1 MKIEN
6 NFKYIKISV
15 IEYVGSGG
23 SGKKFYIKCR
33 YLTTDGR
40 IDKKIV
46 KTRKNSCVMITGELI
61 CINSEFQ
68 IDIQDMNFLSTSISN
83 IESLTT
89 STNTSSLYSWSATNQ
104 TTGRITAQSMANTS
118 QENANQN
125 QIELNNANNNNENP
139 TNVS

>member
-1 MKIEN
+1 
-6 NFKYIKISV
+6 
-15 IEYVGSGG
+15 
-23 SGKKFYIKCR
+23 
-33 YLTTDGR
+33 
-40 IDKKIV
+40 
-46 KTRKNSCVMITGELI
+46 MITGELI

-104 TTGRITAQSMANTS
+104 TTGRITAQAMANSSQENANSS

-125 QIELNNANNNNENP
+125 QIELINANNHNENT
-139 TNVS
+139 TNISQDNETLNSNEENNSGKRKRKSRKQ